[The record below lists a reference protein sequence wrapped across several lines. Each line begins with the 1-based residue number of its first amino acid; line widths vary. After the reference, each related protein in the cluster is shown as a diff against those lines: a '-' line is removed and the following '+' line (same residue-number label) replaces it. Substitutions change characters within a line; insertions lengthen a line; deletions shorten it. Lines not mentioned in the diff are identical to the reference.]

1 MPSKRRT
8 RNRGE
13 EVKLEMTPMIDV
25 VFQLLIF
32 FIVTLRQEDILAQLE
47 VLRPAPDPDATEV
60 DQVEPI
66 RILIGRTGFVY
77 RGRPVTERELSAS
90 IERVSRYNPDAMIMI
105 QATLD
110 SDHRWLVRALDIC
123 ARHNMNRLS
132 VFSM

>member
-1 MPSKRRT
+1 MPSRRRT

-32 FIVTLRQEDILAQLE
+32 FIVTLKQEDILAQLE
-47 VLRPAPDPDATEV
+47 VLRPAPDPEV
-60 DQVEPI
+60 EVNEVEPI

-77 RGRPVTERELSAS
+77 RGRPVTERELNAS